1 MTNTIDDVNPS
12 STVLIEMNAD
22 IVGLHLPVTIPL
34 VNEHL
39 LARLLRKSQILTL
52 NTKVK

>member
-1 MTNTIDDVNPS
+1 M
-12 STVLIEMNAD
+12 LIEMNAD

-39 LARLLRKSQILTL
+39 CLLRKSQILTL
-52 NTKVK
+52 NAKVK